1 MKLQDCYKQGLLKKI
16 KPDPENAERSIM
28 QARKNIDDAVKNLE
42 IECYNVV
49 IILCYTS
56 MFHTARALLFKDRVK
71 ERSHLCIPIYLKS
84 KYPELVKLA
93 NTLDAYRMFRHRT
106 IYAIEITIDK
116 YEAEEAIEAAEEFVD
131 KIDDMI

>member
-1 MKLQDCYKQGLLKKI
+1 VKLQDCYSQGLLKKT
-16 KPDPENAERSIM
+16 KPDPENAKRSII
-28 QARKNIDDAVKNLE
+28 QDRKNIYDAVKNLE

-56 MFHTARALLFKDRVK
+56 MFHTARALLFKDGVK
-71 ERSHLCIPIYLKS
+71 ERSHLCIPVYLKL
-84 KYPELVKLA
+84 KYPDLIKFA

-131 KIDDMI
+131 KIDEIL

>member
-1 MKLQDCYKQGLLKKI
+1 
-16 KPDPENAERSIM
+16 
-28 QARKNIDDAVKNLE
+28 
-42 IECYNVV
+42 
-49 IILCYTS
+49 
-56 MFHTARALLFKDRVK
+56 MFHTARALLFKDGVK

-84 KYPELVKLA
+84 KYPELVKFA

-131 KIDDMI
+131 KIDEMI